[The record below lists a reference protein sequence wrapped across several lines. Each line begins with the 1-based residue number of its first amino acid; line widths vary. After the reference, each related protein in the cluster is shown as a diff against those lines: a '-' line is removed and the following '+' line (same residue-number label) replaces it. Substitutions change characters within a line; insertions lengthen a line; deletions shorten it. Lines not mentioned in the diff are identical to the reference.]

1 MARPLK
7 VSEILAQIKGLLE
20 STFPEVL
27 VEGEVSNFSK
37 ASSGHYYFSLSD
49 EAASISVAFFRGDAL
64 LNPLLK
70 SLADGQKVIVVGRIG
85 VYPKRGTFQ
94 IIGAK
99 IYPFGAGNLK
109 IQFELL
115 KKKLAEKGLF
125 DLEHKKSI
133 PPFPRRVA
141 IITAL
146 DGAAL
151 QDFRQVY
158 QRRSVL
164 MDILVVPSLVQ
175 GEQAALALCAALKKV
190 LAYNHALQEHP
201 AQHAGELPIE
211 VVVLARGGGSM
222 EDLWCF
228 NDEALA
234 YAIYDFPLPLISAVG
249 HQVDFTIADFVADQ
263 RAETPTA
270 AAELLTAAQIDL
282 RQRLGQSGQHL
293 KQAMLLILMQA
304 QRQLAQVH
312 PRRWEQALKR
322 QWQEAQAIIRRWPQ
336 MIWPLKSKI
345 QESCQLLDELKTKMM
360 WELQKKMQQAQL
372 LLTKLHTA
380 LGAGD
385 PRQILGRGYTM
396 LTDEQQ
402 KVVSYAAFQQATAGQ
417 KYQLHFKEGVGHVAK
432 ETQE

>member
-7 VSEILAQIKGLLE
+7 VSEILVQIKGLLE

-27 VEGEVSNFSK
+27 VEGEVSNFAK

-49 EAASISVAFFRGDAL
+49 ETASIAVAFFRGDAL

-70 SLADGQKVIVVGRIG
+70 TLTDGQKVIVVGRIG

-115 KKKLAEKGLF
+115 KKQLAEKGLF

-158 QRRSVL
+158 QRRSVV

-175 GEQAALALCAALKKV
+175 GEQAPASLRAALKKV
-190 LAYNHALQEHP
+190 LAYNQALQEHP
-201 AQHAGELPIE
+201 SAHPGELPIE

-234 YAIYDFPLPLISAVG
+234 YAIYEFPLPIISAVG
-249 HQVDFTIADFVADQ
+249 HQVDFTIADFVADH

-270 AAELLTAAQIDL
+270 AAEVLTAAQVDL
-282 RQRLGQSGQHL
+282 QQRLGRGGQHL
-293 KQAMLLILMQA
+293 KQAMRLILAQA

-312 PRRWEQALKR
+312 PRRWEQALR
-322 QWQEAQAIIRRWPQ
+322 RRWQEAQA
-336 MIWPLKSKI
+336 KI
-345 QESCQLLDELKTKMM
+345 
-360 WELQKKMQQAQL
+360 A
-372 LLTKLHTA
+372 
-380 LGAGD
+380 
-385 PRQILGRGYTM
+385 
-396 LTDEQQ
+396 
-402 KVVSYAAFQQATAGQ
+402 
-417 KYQLHFKEGVGHVAK
+417 
-432 ETQE
+432 